1 MTDERKINP
10 DFANTL
16 EEWESLQKRLEVLK
30 QRIDN
35 LVSLGIALGI
45 FESGCEFDHLTK
57 TNINNC
63 QWVFEN
69 HKDKRGEPI
78 EQLSRL
84 NKILQGLEDYIT
96 LLEKR
101 TDLAK
106 KDFRRL
112 DTEDSNIQRHMAEL
126 LTMSEKNE

>member
-1 MTDERKINP
+1 
-10 DFANTL
+10 
-16 EEWESLQKRLEVLK
+16 
-30 QRIDN
+30 
-35 LVSLGIALGI
+35 
-45 FESGCEFDHLTK
+45 LTK